1 MPGFTTRVDR
11 VGEQCLRIQ
20 VDGSQGKRSRKPER
34 SVRILAGYGAGAQY
48 GVHTDSLK
56 NLCRGVVERVF
67 HVVRSGVLATPPRP
81 SQGVF
86 NRLSDI
92 RRRLLRKLCR
102 TPIVSPADYPRLY
115 AGRKQQVYQR
125 AHDSLQQ
132 RALRRSDAYV
142 STFVK
147 AEKVN
152 FSAKGDPAPRVI
164 QPRSPRYNLSVG
176 RYLKLFEA
184 ELVRGF
190 ERVFGY
196 KVITKGMNADGVGRT
211 IAEHWGRFRA
221 PCAVGLDASRFDQH
235 VSVDALRFEH
245 SIYNG
250 VFQDPELARLLRWQL
265 SNTGIARV
273 EGYRVDY
280 QVEGCRM
287 SGDINTGMG
296 NCLLMSSIVLAY
308 TESVGLRCRL
318 VNNGDDCVVIC
329 ETADI
334 NKLDGIDQWFLDF
347 GFTLT
352 REQPVYVLEQVEFCQ
367 AQPVC
372 IDGQYRM
379 VRNPYTAMSKDCVS
393 LLSWDTE
400 AAYQAWIGAIGACG
414 SALTTGVPVWSAWY
428 AAMSRHG
435 TDREHA
441 RAIVE
446 DSGLGYMAA
455 GVVAATM
462 TEGARYSFW
471 LAFGILPDVQV
482 ALEQHYSQ
490 ADLSY
495 TRVVPMTVPNVKTI
509 NRATNPIVKHEEQA
523 RQATVSSGGAC

>member
-1 MPGFTTRVDR
+1 MPGFTTRVNR
-11 VGEQCLRIQ
+11 VGEQCLRVQ
-20 VDGSQGKRSRKPER
+20 VDDSQGKRSRKPER

-81 SQGVF
+81 RPNVF
-86 NRLSDI
+86 NRLADI
-92 RRRLLRKLCR
+92 RKRLLRKLCR
-102 TPIVSPADYPRLY
+102 TPIVAPEAYPQLY
-115 AGRKQQVYQR
+115 VGRKQQVYQR
-125 AHDSLQQ
+125 ACDSLKQ
-132 RALRRSDAYV
+132 RAVRRSDAYV

-152 FSAKGDPAPRVI
+152 FSAKDDPAPRVI

-184 ELVRGF
+184 ELVHGF

-196 KVITKGMNADGVGRT
+196 RVITKGMNADGVGNI
-211 IAEHWGRFRA
+211 IAEHWQHFKH

-235 VSVDALRFEH
+235 VSVDALKFEH
-245 SIYNG
+245 SVYNG
-250 VFQDPELARLLRWQL
+250 VFGSRELAKLLRWQL
-265 SNTGIARV
+265 DNKGIARV

-308 TESVGLRCRL
+308 VESVGLHARL
-318 VNNGDDCVVIC
+318 VNNGDDCVVVC
-329 ETADI
+329 EAADI
-334 NKLDGIDQWFLDF
+334 HMLDGIDQWFLDF

-352 REQPVYVLEQVEFCQ
+352 RERPVYVLEQIEFCQ
-367 AQPVC
+367 AQPVRVG
-372 IDGQYRM
+372 GQYRM

-393 LLSWDTE
+393 LLSWDSE

-435 TDREHA
+435 TRREYA
-441 RAIVE
+441 RSVVE

-455 GVVAATM
+455 GVAHADMSEET
-462 TEGARYSFW
+462 RYSFW
-471 LAFGILPDVQV
+471 LAFGILPDMQV
-482 ALEQHYSQ
+482 ALEQHYSK

-495 TRVVPMTVPNVKTI
+495 ARAVPMTVPDVITI
-509 NRATNPIVKHEEQA
+509 NRATNPIVAHEEQA
-523 RQATVSSGGAC
+523 R